1 MDDDDNIDDQD
12 QAEVLDETNLTR
24 DGENIANFD
33 DIPDVFDVTTADGDA
48 DEDEEPED
56 ALEDDENL
64 EDAEETGEE
73 EDVSPLTRLEDRPEG
88 ADSFGRDTIVRRGHA
103 RSGGR

>member
-33 DIPDVFDVTTADGDA
+33 ELPDVLDVTTADGDA

-56 ALEDDENL
+56 ALEDDEDL
-64 EDAEETGEE
+64 EDAEAAGEE